1 MFQVTGEVR
10 HRRLLYLQIQPLSV
24 KDMTDVQETAWE
36 YQYVFGIFRR
46 RRTARKRGGNRQREA
61 GEADSAAARGEEA
74 SALTAGLAAGA
85 AAGGLAAGAGKYS
98 GPLKPQAAKNRVRL
112 AQASKVRIRMSSNV
126 AKSRY

>member
-36 YQYVFGIFRR
+36 YQYVFSIFRR

-85 AAGGLAAGAGKYS
+85 GKYS